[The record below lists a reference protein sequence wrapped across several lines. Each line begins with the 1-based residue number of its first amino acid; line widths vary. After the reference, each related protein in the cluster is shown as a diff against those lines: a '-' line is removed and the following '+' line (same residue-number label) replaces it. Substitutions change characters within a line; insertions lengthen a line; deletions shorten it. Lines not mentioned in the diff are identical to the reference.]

1 MKKLLLEAPDTAEG
15 KAMLADMKIENFQ
28 DASQQ
33 TYAGYAD
40 LLDGVF
46 GY

>member
-15 KAMLADMKIENFQ
+15 KAMLSDMNIELFQ
-28 DASQQ
+28 DASQE

-46 GY
+46 GD